1 MIRLPDKRYTYTMH
15 TLVSTLVRAV
25 SITLPAPDDID
36 ITGWTLLI
44 GGLAIMA
51 LGFLMPA

>member
-1 MIRLPDKRYTYTMH
+1 MH

>member
-1 MIRLPDKRYTYTMH
+1 M
-15 TLVSTLVRAV
+15 TLALRLVRAV